1 MRVSLALAVTAAL
14 AVACGGER
22 SGRESAA
29 VDSTTFGDDR
39 ATQGD
44 SARAVPD
51 VALLER
57 LIDEYEGLD
66 VVMDR
71 LAGPASRSTVRGK
84 AWSGDRHEDAAKASL
99 LDVLQAEYGER
110 YHPRTPAGV
119 GRTTDSIGALPRDAG
134 SRALED
140 LVLHHH
146 RRVAQAIGRGLPAV
160 RNSRVREVLVDLHE
174 HLRKEIDEL
183 SAGRPPS

>member
-1 MRVSLALAVTAAL
+1 MRVPLALALTAAL
-14 AVACGGER
+14 AAACGGER

-29 VDSTTFGDDR
+29 VDSTTFGDNR
-39 ATQGD
+39 AAQGD

-71 LAGPASRSTVRGK
+71 LAGPVRGK

-99 LDVLQAEYGER
+99 LDLLQTQYGER
-110 YHPRTPAGV
+110 YLPRTPAGV
-119 GRTTDSIGALPRDAG
+119 ARTTDSIDALPRDAG
-134 SRALED
+134 TRALED
-140 LVLHHH
+140 LVLRHH
-146 RRVAQAIGRGLPAV
+146 RRVAQAIGTALPSV
-160 RNSRVREVLVDLHE
+160 SNGRVREGLVQLHE
-174 HLRKEIDEL
+174 HLRKEIDQL
-183 SAGRPPS
+183 SKRRSSS